1 MALFTTVMEMITAY
15 TGLSPAAFF
24 TIVLLLMVAHYRTVC
39 GMFVAMARNINN
51 LLNMNNSGKTNAQPL
66 RLGEVT
72 ETASAGQLSLLGSS
86 TETTSSMAFQG
97 VSSSSSSTYTWRY
110 DVFLSFRGDDTRH
123 SFISHLHQALVHKGI
138 TTFIDDE
145 QLRSG
150 EEISPALLKAI
161 EGSRISIVVFSE
173 NYASSKWCLDEL
185 LEIVKCKETKGQ
197 IVLPVF
203 YKVDPSDVRHQKK
216 SFKKS
221 LAKHEERFK
230 NDIKVQSWKA
240 VLTEVANLSGWHL
253 EYNRYFLSVLFI
265 RYRILFFIF
274 IFF

>member
-1 MALFTTVMEMITAY
+1 
-15 TGLSPAAFF
+15 
-24 TIVLLLMVAHYRTVC
+24 
-39 GMFVAMARNINN
+39 
-51 LLNMNNSGKTNAQPL
+51 
-66 RLGEVT
+66 
-72 ETASAGQLSLLGSS
+72 
-86 TETTSSMAFQG
+86 
-97 VSSSSSSTYTWRY
+97 
-110 DVFLSFRGDDTRH
+110 
-123 SFISHLHQALVHKGI
+123 LVRKGI

-203 YKVDPSDVRHQKK
+203 YKVDPPDVRHQKK
-216 SFKKS
+216 SFEKS

-240 VLTEVANLSGWHL
+240 ALTQVANLSGWHL